1 MKYISVLG
9 KSPSVSF
16 REAVFQG
23 LAPDGG
29 LYVPEN
35 IPQLPLPMM
44 ADSAT
49 ADLPDVGCSVTSPF
63 IGDIE
68 PDVLQRTVRSALAFP
83 IPLVKLQPN
92 LYLLEL
98 FHGPTLAF
106 KDVGARFMAET
117 LGFFLQKEKD
127 HLTILVATSGDT
139 GSAVAHGFYGVPRI
153 DVFILY
159 PSGKIS
165 TLQEQQMTTLGNN
178 IHAVEVDGTF
188 DDCQRLVKETFL
200 TKQITMRKRV
210 TTANSINVGRLI
222 PQISY
227 YFWGLVQLRHRFDIR
242 DRPVYVVPSGNLG
255 NLTAAMYARA
265 MGAPIERCVAATNVN
280 DVLPEFLRTGRI
292 RPRPS
297 VRTYSNAMD
306 VGNPSNFAR
315 LQHLVGS
322 DNALRAE
329 LEGFRVSD
337 EETFREIRRTFDE
350 TGYILDPHTAVGMTV
365 ARKVQED
372 WHGPIVVPAT
382 AHAAKFPEVINQA
395 LGQTIPLPPPL
406 ADAMGKQ
413 KQTTRIG
420 PEMKQWMEVV

>member
-1 MKYISVLG
+1 
-9 KSPSVSF
+9 VSF

-29 LYVPEN
+29 LYVPES
-35 IPQLPLPMM
+35 IPHLLQPLVIGNT
-44 ADSAT
+44 T
-49 ADLPDVGCSVTSPF
+49 ADLCDVGYAVTAPF
-63 IGDIE
+63 IGDIRAE
-68 PDVLQRTVRSALAFP
+68 ILQQAVRRALAFP
-83 IPLVKLQPN
+83 IPLVKLRGN
-92 LYLLEL
+92 LFLLEL

-117 LGFFLQKEKD
+117 LGYFLEREED

-139 GSAVAHGFYGVPRI
+139 GSAVAHGFFAVPRI

-165 TLQEQQMTTLGNN
+165 TLQEQQMTTLGKN

-200 TKQITMRKRV
+200 VKEITTGKRV
-210 TTANSINVGRLI
+210 TTANSINVGRLL

-227 YFWGLVQLRHRFDIR
+227 YVWGLIQLYYRFGIR
-242 DRPVYVVPSGNLG
+242 ERPVYVVPSGNLG

-265 MGAPIERCVAATNVN
+265 MGAPIERCIAATNVN
-280 DVLPEFLRTGRI
+280 DVLPEFLRTGRMA
-292 RPRPS
+292 PRPS
-297 VRTYSNAMD
+297 VRTHSNAMD

-315 LQHLVGS
+315 LQHLFGS
-322 DNALRAE
+322 DSALRAE
-329 LEGFRVSD
+329 LKGVRVSD

-350 TGYILDPHTAVGMTV
+350 TGTILDPHTAVGMTV
-365 ARKVQED
+365 ARQVQED
-372 WHGPIVVPAT
+372 WHGPIIVPAT
-382 AHAAKFPEVINQA
+382 AHPAKFPEVISQA

-406 ADAMGKQ
+406 AEAMGKP
-413 KQTTRIG
+413 KHTTRIH
-420 PEMKQWMEVV
+420 PEMKDWKGVLLAAPPGS